1 MPRDFGDV
9 RRHQGELLPN
19 AILLAGAIVRVT
31 LSLAEVRALILER
44 WRLQETSYLRA
55 QCSEHSISICR

>member
-1 MPRDFGDV
+1 
-9 RRHQGELLPN
+9 
-19 AILLAGAIVRVT
+19 LLAGVIVRVA
-31 LSLAEVRALILER
+31 LSLADVRALIPER